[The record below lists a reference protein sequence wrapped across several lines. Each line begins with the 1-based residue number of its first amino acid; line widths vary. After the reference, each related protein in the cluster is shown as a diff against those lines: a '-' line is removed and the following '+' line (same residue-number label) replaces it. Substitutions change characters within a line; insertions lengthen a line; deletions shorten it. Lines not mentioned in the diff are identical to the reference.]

1 MPSTIIGYART
12 STLDQTYGL
21 GAQLRDLETAGCEKL
36 FKEQLSSVDRERPEL
51 TRALDY
57 VREGD
62 VFVVTKLD
70 RLARSMADLVRIKD
84 ALELKGVTLK
94 ILNLNIDT
102 STPTGKLMLS
112 LLGSIAE
119 FERDIMLERQREG
132 IARAKADGKYKGRAP
147 TAQRKTDD
155 VKRMKADGK
164 TVEQIVVE
172 LGISRS
178 SVFRALRSENSS
190 ARPQSKPVR
199 SPAKTERS

>member
-1 MPSTIIGYART
+1 MPTTIIGYART

-21 GAQLRDLETAGCEKL
+21 DAQLHELEAAGCEKV
-36 FKEQLSSVDRERPEL
+36 FKEQLSSVDKERPEL

-57 VREGD
+57 AREGD
-62 VFVVTKLD
+62 VFVITKLD
-70 RLARSMADLVRIKD
+70 RLARSMTDLVRIKD
-84 ALELKGVTLK
+84 TLEAKGVTLK

-147 TAQRKTDD
+147 TAQRKADD
-155 VKRMKADGK
+155 VKRLKAGGK
-164 TVEQIVVE
+164 TAEQIVVE

-178 SVFRALRSENSS
+178 SVFRALRAE
-190 ARPQSKPVR
+190 
-199 SPAKTERS
+199 

>member
-1 MPSTIIGYART
+1 MPTTIIGYART

-21 GAQLRDLETAGCEKL
+21 DAQLSDLEAAGCAKV
-36 FKEQLSSVDRERPEL
+36 FKEQLSSVDKERPEL

-57 VREGD
+57 AREGD
-62 VFVVTKLD
+62 VFVITKLD
-70 RLARSMADLVRIKD
+70 RLARSMSDLVRIKGT
-84 ALELKGVTLK
+84 LERKGVTLK

-147 TAQRKTDD
+147 TAQRKADD
-155 VKRMKADGK
+155 VRRLKAEGR
-164 TVEQIVVE
+164 TAEQIVVE

-178 SVFRALRSENSS
+178 SVFRALRAE
-190 ARPQSKPVR
+190 
-199 SPAKTERS
+199 

>member
-21 GAQLRDLETAGCEKL
+21 NAQLQELEAAGCEKV
-36 FKEQLSSVDRERPEL
+36 FKEQLSSIDKKRPEL
-51 TRALDY
+51 TRSLDY
-57 VREGD
+57 AREGD

-84 ALELKGVTLK
+84 ALERKGVTLK

-102 STPTGKLMLS
+102 ATPTGKLMLS

-147 TAQRKTDD
+147 TAQRKADD
-155 VKRMKADGK
+155 VKRLKAEGK
-164 TVEQIVVE
+164 TAEQIVVE

-178 SVFRALRSENSS
+178 SVFRALRAE
-190 ARPQSKPVR
+190 
-199 SPAKTERS
+199 

>member
-21 GAQLRDLETAGCEKL
+21 DAQLNELEAAGCEKV
-36 FKEQLSSVDRERPEL
+36 FKEQLSSVDKERPEL

-57 VREGD
+57 ARDGD
-62 VFVVTKLD
+62 VFIVTKLD
-70 RLARSMADLVRIKD
+70 RLARSMPDLVNIKNVL
-84 ALELKGVTLK
+84 ASKGVTLK
-94 ILNLNIDT
+94 VLALGIDT
-102 STPTGKLMLS
+102 STSTGKLMMN

-147 TAQRKTDD
+147 TAQRKADD
-155 VKRMKADGK
+155 VKRLKAEGK
-164 TVEQIVVE
+164 TAEQIVVE

-178 SVFRALRSENSS
+178 SVFRALRAE
-190 ARPQSKPVR
+190 
-199 SPAKTERS
+199 

>member
-21 GAQLRDLETAGCEKL
+21 DAQLRDLEAAGCEKL
-36 FKEQLSSVDRERPEL
+36 FKEQLSSVDKERPEL

-57 VREGD
+57 AREGD
-62 VFVVTKLD
+62 VFVITKLD
-70 RLARSMADLVRIKD
+70 RLARSMTDLVKIKD
-84 ALELKGVTLK
+84 ELETKGVTLK

-147 TAQRKTDD
+147 TAQRKADD
-155 VKRMKADGK
+155 VRRMKADGK
-164 TVEQIVVE
+164 TAEQIVVE

-178 SVFRALRSENSS
+178 SVFRVLRAE
-190 ARPQSKPVR
+190 
-199 SPAKTERS
+199 

>member
-1 MPSTIIGYART
+1 MPTTIIGYART

-21 GAQLRDLETAGCEKL
+21 DAQLRDLAAAGCEKV
-36 FKEQLSSVDRERPEL
+36 FKEQLSSVDKERPEL

-57 VREGD
+57 AREGD
-62 VFVVTKLD
+62 VFVITRLD
-70 RLARSMADLVRIKD
+70 RLARSMTDLVKIKD
-84 ALELKGVTLK
+84 VLETKGVTLK

-147 TAQRKTDD
+147 TAQRKADD
-155 VKRMKADGK
+155 VRRLKAEGK
-164 TVEQIVVE
+164 TAEQIVVE

-178 SVFRALRSENSS
+178 SVFRALRSE
-190 ARPQSKPVR
+190 
-199 SPAKTERS
+199 

>member
-21 GAQLRDLETAGCEKL
+21 SAQLRDLDAAGCEKV
-36 FKEQLSSVDRERPEL
+36 FQEQVSSVDKQRPEL
-51 TRALDY
+51 ARALDY
-57 VREGD
+57 AREGD

-84 ALELKGVTLK
+84 ALEAKGVTLK

-132 IARAKADGKYKGRAP
+132 IAKAKADGKYKGRVP
-147 TAQRKTDD
+147 TAQRKAED
-155 VKRMKADGK
+155 VRRLKAEGK
-164 TVEQIVVE
+164 TAEQIVVE

-178 SVFRALRSENSS
+178 SVFRALKAE
-190 ARPQSKPVR
+190 
-199 SPAKTERS
+199 

>member
-1 MPSTIIGYART
+1 MPTTIIGYART

-21 GAQLRDLETAGCEKL
+21 DAQLRDLAAAGCEKV
-36 FKEQLSSVDRERPEL
+36 FKEQLSSVDTERPEL

-57 VREGD
+57 AREGD
-62 VFVVTKLD
+62 VFIVTKLD
-70 RLARSMADLVRIKD
+70 RLARSMTDLVRIKD
-84 ALELKGVTLK
+84 TLETKGVTLK

-147 TAQRKTDD
+147 TAQRKADD
-155 VKRMKADGK
+155 VKRLKAEGK
-164 TVEQIVVE
+164 TAEQIVVE

-178 SVFRALRSENSS
+178 SVFRALRAE
-190 ARPQSKPVR
+190 
-199 SPAKTERS
+199 

>member
-1 MPSTIIGYART
+1 MPTTIIGYART

-21 GAQLRDLETAGCEKL
+21 DAQLSDLEGAGCEKL
-36 FKEQLSSVDRERPEL
+36 FKEQLSSVDKERPEL

-57 VREGD
+57 AREGD

-70 RLARSMADLVRIKD
+70 RLARSMTDLVRIKD
-84 ALELKGVTLK
+84 ALESKGVTLK

-147 TAQRKTDD
+147 TAQRKADD
-155 VKRMKADGK
+155 VRRMKAEGK
-164 TVEQIVVE
+164 TAEQIVVE

-178 SVFRALRSENSS
+178 SVFRVLRE
-190 ARPQSKPVR
+190 A
-199 SPAKTERS
+199 